1 MSHANL
7 SNKALIAWAQTK
19 FGVHFAR
26 LASLSPTM
34 MSDLRGIKRAGVR
47 VRVVS
52 GMDLAYCSGRTLYIG
67 TRGGDLHRLLSL
79 AHEKFHVINQ
89 RVTQRCPDPLKL
101 TLKGYVR
108 QRMNCEVDA
117 ELHALKIL
125 VELKARGV
133 TLKTFMRGRWLKVL
147 KRHGRQGFYKKLAS
161 AISTSGETFAGA
173 CERKWKEANGKPVQ
187 RPKNRFFKRFSY

>member
-1 MSHANL
+1 MSLARL
-7 SNKALIAWAQTK
+7 SNEAIIAWARKK
-19 FGVHFAR
+19 FGNHFAR

-34 MSDLRGIKRAGVR
+34 ISDLRGIKRAGVR
-47 VRVVS
+47 VRVIS

-79 AHEKFHVINQ
+79 AHEKFHVVNQ
-89 RVTQRCPDPLKL
+89 RVTQRCPDPLSM
-101 TLKGYVR
+101 TLAKYVR

-125 VELKARGV
+125 VELQERGV

-147 KRHGRQGFYKKLAS
+147 RRHGRRGFYKKLAS
-161 AISTSGETFAGA
+161 AICTSSETFAGA
-173 CERKWKEANGKPVQ
+173 CQRKWKQANGMPAK
-187 RPKNRFFKRFSY
+187 RPRNDFSRRFKF